1 MAVVSMLRLRVLAH
15 GSEKNKLMRL
25 LTRSGACEVTEA
37 ELPEGLKRC
46 KISTEEFDDKTAKLE
61 FGMYFLKEMQKN
73 FTPEKDSGFRK
84 LNFKRENRLYELEN
98 YEAAVLIEDD
108 VFSDI
113 EKMRAIMNKFV
124 DLKTEIQRC
133 NSEKARLLPYKNLDM
148 PFDAWNRSE
157 KAAALIGTVRADKA
171 AALAA
176 AELPGYVLTFPSGG
190 SETSSG
196 DIAVV
201 AAALK
206 EDIPEMT
213 EKLSEFEFAPAP
225 VNLSVTAAERIAEL
239 EKIAERSAVERTA
252 LVAEGMEY
260 ACDLENM
267 KLLYDY
273 YSMAKER
280 ADAEELCSGTDCAFL
295 LEGWVPKANEAALTT
310 ALSESSDFFIF
321 SFREPAEEELPPT
334 KLKNDKFTSAFEE
347 IVAMF
352 GVPGYRERDP
362 SIFVAVF
369 YFLFFGIMISDAGYG
384 LLLAIGCFLYLKI
397 KKPVK
402 TSGRMMAMFGFCG
415 IATVIWGALF
425 GGWFSVTL
433 PEGSFLDKLKWFNP
447 MDEPLKMFLLAIAAG
462 AVQMAVGF
470 AIKGVDEIRS
480 GNALHGILSQFG
492 WVIIFIALGLLYPTL
507 TIFLG
512 AVKVSETPEWV
523 SVMADIA
530 MYFALVGFAMMVVGG
545 MVGKKNVI
553 KALGGAFGSVYGS
566 INVVS
571 DLLSYSRLFGLGLTT
586 GVIGYVVNM
595 LADLI
600 VNTFFGGGWYG
611 WIVAVPVLL
620 IGHAFNMSINLLG
633 AYVHDSRLQ
642 YVEFFGRFYEGQ
654 GHAFRPL
661 GSRLKYTYLNN

>member
-15 GSEKNKLMRL
+15 DSEKNKLMRL

-37 ELPEGLKRC
+37 ELPEGLRRLQF
-46 KISTEEFDDKTAKLE
+46 STESFDEKIAKLE
-61 FGMYFLKEMQKN
+61 FGMYFLKEMQK
-73 FTPEKDSGFRK
+73 FYVPEKGSEFKK

-98 YEAAVLIEDD
+98 YENAVENEAE

-113 EKMRAIMNKFV
+113 EAMRAVMNRYT
-124 DLKTEIQRC
+124 DLKAEIQRC
-133 NSEKARLLPYKNLDM
+133 ASEKARLIPYSGMDM
-148 PFDAWNRSE
+148 PFDAWKSSKR
-157 KAAALIGTVRADKA
+157 AAAVIGTVPSEYAE
-171 AALAA
+171 ALAA
-176 AELPGYVLTFPSGG
+176 AELPGYVFAFPNGG
-190 SETSSG
+190 
-196 DIAVV
+196 DVAV
-201 AAALK
+201 AAVALK
-206 EDIPEMT
+206 EDIGAVN
-213 EKLSEFEFAPAP
+213 EKLAEFEFSPAA
-225 VNLSVTAAERIAEL
+225 VRLSGTASERINELDEIAEKCAAER
-239 EKIAERSAVERTA
+239 SA

-260 ACDLENM
+260 AYRLEAM

-280 ADAEELCSGTDCAFL
+280 AEAEELCSGTQSAFL
-295 LEGWVPKANEAALTT
+295 LEGWVPKASQES
-310 ALSESSDFFIF
+310 LSKELADCSEYLIY
-321 SFREPAEEELPPT
+321 SFREPKEDEIPPT

-362 SIFVAVF
+362 GIFVAVF

-384 LLLAIGCFLYLKI
+384 LILAIGCFLYLKLR
-397 KKPVK
+397 KPVK
-402 TSGRMMAMFGFCG
+402 TSGRMIAMFGFCG

-425 GGWFSVTL
+425 GGWFSITL
-433 PEGSFLDKLKWFNP
+433 PEGSFLDKLTWFNP

-470 AIKGVDEIRS
+470 AIKGVDEIKS
-480 GNALHGILSQFG
+480 GEVLHGILSQFG

-523 SVMADIA
+523 SVMANIA
-530 MYFALVGFAMMVVGG
+530 LYFALVGFAMMVIGG
-545 MVGKKNVI
+545 MVGKRNVI

-654 GHAFRPL
+654 GHAFKPL

>member
-1 MAVVSMLRLRVLAH
+1 MAVVSMLRMRLLAH
-15 GSEKNKLMRL
+15 DSEKNKIMRV
-25 LTRSGACEVTEA
+25 LTRSGACEITEA
-37 ELPEGLKRC
+37 ELPEGLSRP
-46 KISTEEFDDKTAKLE
+46 KISTETFEEKTAKLE
-61 FGMYFLKEMQKN
+61 FGIYFLKEMQKQY
-73 FTPEKDSGFRK
+73 TPEKGVEFKK
-84 LNFKRENRLYELEN
+84 LNFKKENKLYEIES
-98 YEAAVLIEDD
+98 YEEAVQNEDGI
-108 VFSDI
+108 FSDI
-113 EKMRAIMNKFV
+113 EKMRAILNKYV

-133 NSEKARLLPYKNLDM
+133 AAEKARLSPYKNIDM
-148 PFDAWNRSE
+148 PLDAWKASARAAAVIGVVPKE
-157 KAAALIGTVRADKA
+157 KAEALS
-171 AALAA
+171 
-176 AELPGYVLTFPSGG
+176 AEEVPGYVFTFPT
-190 SETSSG
+190 EG
-196 DIAVV
+196 DTAVV
-201 AAALK
+201 AVALK
-206 EDIPEMT
+206 EDIAEVT
-213 EKLSEFEFAPAP
+213 DKLNEYEFSPAP
-225 VNLSVTAAERIAEL
+225 MNLSVAPAERIRELDETAE
-239 EKIAERSAVERTA
+239 KAAAERTA

-260 ACDLENM
+260 ACDLESM

-273 YSMAKER
+273 YSMAGER
-280 ADAEELCSGTDCAFL
+280 ADAEELCAGSVSAFI
-295 LEGWVPKANEAALTT
+295 LEGWVPVANREMLEK
-310 ALSESSDFFIF
+310 ALSECSEYLFCT
-321 SFREPAEEELPPT
+321 FRAPKDDEIPPT

-362 SIFVAVF
+362 SVFVAIF

-384 LLLAIGCFLYLKI
+384 LLLAIGCFLFLKI

-402 TSGRMMAMFGFCG
+402 TSGRMIAMFGFCG
-415 IATVIWGALF
+415 IATVVWGALF
-425 GGWFSVTL
+425 GGWFSITL
-433 PEGSFLDKLKWFNP
+433 PEDSFLNKLKWFNP

-470 AIKGVDEIRS
+470 AIKGVDEIKS

-492 WVIIFIALGLLYPTL
+492 WVLIFIGLGLLFPTL

-512 AVKVSETPEWV
+512 AVKVPETPEWV

-530 MYFALVGFAMMVVGG
+530 MYVALVGFAMMVIGG

-566 INVVS
+566 INVAS
-571 DLLSYSRLFGLGLTT
+571 DLLSYSSLFGLGLTT

-611 WIVAVPVLL
+611 WIVAVPVLI

-654 GHAFRPL
+654 GHAFKPL